1 MIESEIL
8 AERRAK
14 RFWVS
19 LVVVLLG
26 LQLVIGFVA
35 LHLSTGDNSAA
46 VVPNYHQAALN
57 WDETKNALQA
67 AGRNGWSLTLT
78 ASDVAD
84 GRGMRAVELKV
95 LDSGQQTVDALTVT
109 GHVYHHALAS
119 DLRQIEFR
127 SIGEGRY
134 LAMAPMER
142 KGLWQIEL
150 SIEGAEELMT
160 ISESID
166 AS

>member
-1 MIESEIL
+1 MIEAEIL

-19 LVVVLLG
+19 LVVLLLG

-35 LHLSTGDNSAA
+35 IRLSTGDNSVA

-57 WDETKNALQA
+57 WDETKNARLA
-67 AGRNGWSLTLT
+67 AKRNGWTLTLT

-84 GRGMRAVELKV
+84 GRGMRAVELQV
-95 LDSGQQTVDALTVT
+95 HDSGQQTVDALKVT
-109 GHVYHHALAS
+109 GQVYHHALAS
-119 DLRQIEFR
+119 DVKPIKFR
-127 SIGEGRY
+127 SIGDGRY
-134 LAMAPMER
+134 LTMAPMGR
-142 KGLWQIEL
+142 KGLWQVDI

-160 ISESID
+160 LSEVVE